1 MSVHIDAIGIVVSDM
16 KQAIAFYE
24 RLGCSFPAD
33 AADTPHAESDL
44 GGVRLMLDSAA
55 SLQEMGLLNGD
66 DSGGDGNVAL
76 AARCD
81 SPEEVDRLYEEMA
94 ADGFG
99 RAVPKD
105 APWGQRYATLVD
117 PDGTHVDLYAALGR

>member
-1 MSVHIDAIGIVVSDM
+1 MSVHIDAIGVVVSDM

-24 RLGCSFPAD
+24 RLGCSFPAE

-55 SLQEMGLLNGD
+55 SMQEMGLSD
-66 DSGGDGNVAL
+66 DDESGGGDRVAL

-81 SPEEVDRLYEEMA
+81 SPTDVDRLYAEMA

-99 RAVPKD
+99 RRAPWD
-105 APWGQRYATLVD
+105 APWGQRYAMVVD
-117 PDGTHVDLYAALGR
+117 PDGTHIDLYASQPD